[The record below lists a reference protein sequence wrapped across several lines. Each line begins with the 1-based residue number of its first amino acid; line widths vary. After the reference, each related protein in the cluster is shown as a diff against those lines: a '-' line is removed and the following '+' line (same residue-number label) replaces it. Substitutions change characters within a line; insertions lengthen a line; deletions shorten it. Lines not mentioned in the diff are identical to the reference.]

1 MTDRPVDGPV
11 SRMRERNPPKT
22 FRSDVPH
29 PGEPRSLMAMT
40 APPRNGFRTYLANLR
55 RFSRNA
61 RLYLLHI
68 VGMDVIHGTWE
79 VIFNLYLLELGFS
92 IAFIGVRL
100 AVMGI
105 ARVVAAVPAGW
116 LSDRVGRKWGF
127 IIGDGGGALLAV
139 IQILSVS
146 PTVLLVA
153 PAFAAAFGALHHVTE
168 SPFMAENS
176 EPEERI
182 HLFSVGS
189 GMRTLA
195 AMAGALIAGL
205 FPAWLADTFGL
216 TKLSAFRWATLIGIA
231 GWFLSLIPAVL
242 LRPYVSAEVAEAMA
256 EAPTS
261 DRGLWASVR
270 NPAVIG
276 RLVAVAALLALG
288 SGLTLSLANVYFHEG
303 VGANEAEIGV
313 TFAGGSLFL
322 ALASFAAPFVEARFG
337 RVRSV
342 VLTRMAAVPFILVIA
357 FAPSLATPT
366 AVVSLA
372 GAAFILRTTLFNMA
386 GPVYE
391 AFSMAVLHPGER
403 ATFVGISSL
412 VGGALAAAGGW
423 LGAQS
428 MDRGSFATPW
438 LAMAVLYAVS
448 TWMFW
453 RFFRHHDAPALR
465 TPV

>member
-1 MTDRPVDGPV
+1 MPAH
-11 SRMRERNPPKT
+11 PP
-22 FRSDVPH
+22 
-29 PGEPRSLMAMT
+29 
-40 APPRNGFRTYLANLR
+40 NGFTAYVANLR

-92 IAFIGVRL
+92 IGFIGTRL

-105 ARVVAAVPAGW
+105 SRVVAAVPAGW

-139 IQILSVS
+139 IQILSVD
-146 PTVLLVA
+146 PAVLLVA
-153 PAFAAAFGALHHVTE
+153 PAFQAAFGALHHVTE

-176 EPEERI
+176 EPEERV

-216 TKLSAFRWATLIGIA
+216 PKVTAFRWATLLGIA
-231 GWFLSLIPAVL
+231 GWFLSLIPAVM
-242 LRPYVSAEVAEAMA
+242 LRPYLSAEVASAMT
-256 EAPTS
+256 ESPVS
-261 DRGLWASVR
+261 GRGLRASIR
-270 NPAVIG
+270 NPRTIG
-276 RLVAVAALLALG
+276 RLVVVSALLALG

-303 VGANEAEIGV
+303 VGADEAEIGV
-313 TFAGGSLFL
+313 TFAAGSLFL

-337 RVRSV
+337 RVKSV
-342 VLTRMAAVPFILVIA
+342 TVTRFAAVPFILVIA

-372 GAAFILRTTLFNMA
+372 GVAFVLRTTLFNMA

-391 AFSMAVLHPGER
+391 AFSMALLHPGER
-403 ATFVGISSL
+403 ATFVGITSL
-412 VGGALAAAGGW
+412 AGGGLAAAGGW

-428 MDRGSFATPW
+428 MDRGAFGVPW
-438 LAMAVLYAVS
+438 LAMAVLYAAS
-448 TWMFW
+448 TALFW
-453 RFFRHHDAPALR
+453 RFFRHEDAAEVTALA
-465 TPV
+465 